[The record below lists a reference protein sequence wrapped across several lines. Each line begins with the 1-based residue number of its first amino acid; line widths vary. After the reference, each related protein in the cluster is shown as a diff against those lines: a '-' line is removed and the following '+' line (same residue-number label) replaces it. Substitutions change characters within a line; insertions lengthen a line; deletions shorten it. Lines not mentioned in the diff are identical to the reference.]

1 MSSDSDFKILS
12 VLYQQTTLDSDP
24 KEFLDPNKF
33 AEDGT
38 TALQQCEFSEDSK
51 HLAYL
56 ICEKGSDWGKI
67 KFRQVDTNTDLD
79 EVLEN
84 VKFSCLAWTHDNKG
98 VFYNQYPKSSK
109 SDGTAVEKNEFQ
121 QLFYHK
127 LGTKQSEDI
136 LCASFPDE
144 PDWMGHGEISDCG
157 NYLILTISK
166 SCDPVNQLWYYDLRK
181 KNFSIESHIDFVKLV
196 PNFNAK
202 YSYVT
207 NENSVFTF
215 KTNLNALKYKL
226 VQIDFNDPKCQW
238 KDLVSEKEDVLQEV
252 HAVDKTKLLLNY
264 MHDCKVN
271 GKFYLLV
278 QNYNVLKFFKRIIKD
293 ELYLYELQTGKQL
306 KKFAIDIGTILT
318 ISTKK
323 KYDFV
328 R

>member
-1 MSSDSDFKILS
+1 M
-12 VLYQQTTLDSDP
+12 
-24 KEFLDPNKF
+24 
-33 AEDGT
+33 
-38 TALQQCEFSEDSK
+38 
-51 HLAYL
+51 
-56 ICEKGSDWGKI
+56 
-67 KFRQVDTNTDLD
+67 
-79 EVLEN
+79 
-84 VKFSCLAWTHDNKG
+84 
-98 VFYNQYPKSSK
+98 
-109 SDGTAVEKNEFQ
+109 
-121 QLFYHK
+121 
-127 LGTKQSEDI
+127 
-136 LCASFPDE
+136 
-144 PDWMGHGEISDCG
+144 
-157 NYLILTISK
+157 
-166 SCDPVNQLWYYDLRK
+166 
-181 KNFSIESHIDFVKLV
+181 